1 MGLNNISLFNNEI
14 ENKPVEEPDAPPE
27 QTQPSGTNFNE
38 IYKLFLISLQDYELK
53 RLFNDSPEAAD
64 DLLMYFLLR
73 AIPLFINCQKDIE
86 QYHQN
91 ESGENEFNDT
101 LTLTEKTILS
111 DLMVQCWLDFI
122 ISDTTQLGGLQ
133 DTDFKRES
141 ASNNL
146 KEKANYADRWREKVN
161 QKIINYGLKNTPFA
175 EWAVG
180 NYGL

>member
-1 MGLNNISLFNNEI
+1 MGLNNINLFDDEI
-14 ENKPVEEPDAPPE
+14 EDNPVEEPDTPPE

-91 ESGENEFNDT
+91 ELGEYEFDDT